1 MPDDFYREVTR
12 ILTEAGLRRTDGG
25 KGSHQKW
32 RHQPSGRTVIVPRTK
47 SRHTADEVLR
57 QAGLPKAF

>member
-1 MPDDFYREVTR
+1 VPDDFYRDVTR
-12 ILTEAGLRRTDGG
+12 ILSEAGWRRDSGG

-32 RHQPSGRTVIVPRTK
+32 RHAGSGRTVIVPRT
-47 SRHTADEVLR
+47 TANEVLG

>member
-12 ILTEAGLRRTDGG
+12 ILTGAGWRRTEGG

-32 RHQPSGRTVIVPRTK
+32 RHPENGRTVIVPRTK
-47 SRHTADEVLR
+47 SRHTANEILR
-57 QAGLPKAF
+57 QAGLPKVF